1 MRFRLGMITG
11 FGAGYYLGAK
21 AGRER
26 YEQINQQL
34 AKVRRSEA
42 FEVAA
47 DRTRA
52 TLEEGVD
59 KARDLVETRMG
70 NGSGE
75 GGNGPPGRLE

>member
-26 YEQINQQL
+26 YEQINQKL
-34 AKVRRSEA
+34 RKARRSEA

-59 KARDLVETRMG
+59 KARDLVESRMG
-70 NGSGE
+70 NGSGDDASA
-75 GGNGPPGRLE
+75 PPGRFD